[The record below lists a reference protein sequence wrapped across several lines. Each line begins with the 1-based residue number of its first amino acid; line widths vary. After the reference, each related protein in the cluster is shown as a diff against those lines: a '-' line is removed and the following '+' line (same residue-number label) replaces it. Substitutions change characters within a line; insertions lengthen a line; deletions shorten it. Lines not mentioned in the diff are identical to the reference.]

1 MGGYIVSEESQMVQ
15 CLLELQSAK
24 LARMQLVSLFQAI
37 LKAFIMGVSDS
48 QEKLFNIDQQ
58 NVRELI

>member
-1 MGGYIVSEESQMVQ
+1 MGGYTVSEESQMVQ